1 MKLQYK
7 KILVSKMIEIFHT
20 FIVPN
25 IFIVH
30 RKCICNNKLRIYE
43 RLGHT
48 NESPFDVETKEDI

>member
-1 MKLQYK
+1 
-7 KILVSKMIEIFHT
+7 MIDIFHT

-25 IFIVH
+25 IIIVH

-48 NESPFDVETKEDI
+48 NESHFYVETKEDI